1 MSSLP
6 LLNEGSN
13 LGGGGGGGLGGGED
27 MAVICS
33 PAILVLLVGG
43 LVIAYDV
50 FRGNIGD
57 VGFRGA
63 VTLILTAIVMGLC
76 YFGLTSVSWM
86 IVMVPLVIVVGLVVI
101 VILTLMLTTPRHEPR
116 PEPHHRPHPFPPM
129 PEPEKEPTLKQAY
142 TYVMDG
148 KGMLRRVPL

>member
-13 LGGGGGGGLGGGED
+13 LGGGGGLGSGEE
-27 MAVICS
+27 MAVMCS

-50 FRGNIGD
+50 FRGNLGEI
-57 VGFRGA
+57 GFRGA

-86 IVMVPLVIVVGLVVI
+86 IVTVPLVIVVGLVVI

-116 PEPHHRPHPFPPM
+116 PEPRPRPFPPM

-148 KGMLRRVPL
+148 KGMLRRVPR

>member
-13 LGGGGGGGLGGGED
+13 LGGDLGSGEE
-27 MAVICS
+27 MAVMCS

-50 FRGNIGD
+50 FRGNLGEI
-57 VGFRGA
+57 GFRGA

-86 IVMVPLVIVVGLVVI
+86 IVTVPIVIIVGLVVI

-116 PEPHHRPHPFPPM
+116 PEPHRPLPPM

-148 KGMLRRVPL
+148 KGMLRRVHL